1 MSEIDNL
8 KKQWERQDRESIDSA
23 ISALLQ
29 HEQGK
34 KFLWWLL
41 EIGRVGGQ
49 PFTANSLH
57 TAFNCGELN
66 VGQRILD
73 RVISVSP
80 EGYVSMMKENEIGR
94 RTRDDAIALARDRAA
109 GADRY
114 DADSDG

>member
-1 MSEIDNL
+1 MSEVDNL
-8 KKQWERQDRESIDSA
+8 KSQWEREDRELIDSA

-29 HEQGK
+29 HAHGK

-73 RVISVSP
+73 RLISVSP
-80 EGYVSMMKENEIGR
+80 EGYVDMMKENENGR
-94 RTRDDAIALARDRAA
+94 RIRDNALASARDAARADRP
-109 GADRY
+109 GADY
-114 DADSDG
+114 D